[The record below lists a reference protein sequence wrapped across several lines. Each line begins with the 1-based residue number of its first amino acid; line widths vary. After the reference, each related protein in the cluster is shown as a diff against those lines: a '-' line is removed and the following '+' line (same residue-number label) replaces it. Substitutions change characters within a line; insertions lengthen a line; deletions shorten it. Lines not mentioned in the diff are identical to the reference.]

1 MIQTIAIA
9 IAVLSIITN
18 VFQYFWSRQTNQ
30 MLEELEY
37 RHSGL
42 IETYIEMRGKFF
54 DMKNKTVKKP
64 VKRET
69 PKKKV
74 GPGRP
79 LGSKNK
85 K

>member
-1 MIQTIAIA
+1 MIQTTAI
-9 IAVLSIITN
+9 IVAVLSIVIN
-18 VFQYFWSRQTNQ
+18 VFQYFWGRQTST

-42 IETYIEMRGKFF
+42 IETYIEMRRKFF
-54 DMKNKTVKKP
+54 EQKHNG
-64 VKRET
+64 
-69 PKKKV
+69 KKKIIKRAAPQKKR

-79 LGSKNK
+79 VGSKNK

>member
-1 MIQTIAIA
+1 MIQITAIVV
-9 IAVLSIITN
+9 AVLSIITN
-18 VFQYFWSRQTNQ
+18 IFQYLWNRQNST

-42 IETYIEMRGKFF
+42 IDTYIEMRRKFF
-54 DMKNKTVKKP
+54 EIKNNGKKKV
-64 VKRET
+64 VKRT
-69 PKKKV
+69 PPQKKV

>member
-1 MIQTIAIA
+1 MIQTTA
-9 IAVLSIITN
+9 IAVAILSIITN

-42 IETYIEMRGKFF
+42 IETYIEIRGKFF
-54 DMKNKTVKKP
+54 DLKNKEVKKP
-64 VKRET
+64 IKRK
-69 PKKKV
+69 PVQKKV

>member
-1 MIQTIAIA
+1 MIQITAIVV
-9 IAVLSIITN
+9 AVLSIITN
-18 VFQYFWSRQTNQ
+18 VFQYFWNRQTST

-42 IETYIEMRGKFF
+42 IETYIEIRKKYF
-54 DMKNKTVKKP
+54 DVKNKSIKKI
-64 VKRET
+64 VKRT
-69 PKKKV
+69 PPQKKR

>member
-1 MIQTIAIA
+1 MIHTTAII

-18 VFQYFWSRQTNQ
+18 VFQYFWGRQTNK

-42 IETYIEMRGKFF
+42 IDTYIEIRGKFF
-54 DMKNKTVKKP
+54 DMKNKAANKP
-64 VKRET
+64 VKRT
-69 PKKKV
+69 PPQKKR

-85 K
+85 

>member
-1 MIQTIAIA
+1 MIHTTAII

-18 VFQYFWSRQTNQ
+18 VFQYFWNRQTNQ

-42 IETYIEMRGKFF
+42 IDTYIEIRGKFF
-54 DMKNKTVKKP
+54 DMKNRVTKKP
-64 VKRET
+64 INRTPPQKKR
-69 PKKKV
+69 

-85 K
+85 

>member
-1 MIQTIAIA
+1 MIQITAIVL
-9 IAVLSIITN
+9 AVLSIITN
-18 VFQYFWSRQTNQ
+18 IFQYFWNRQTST

-42 IETYIEMRGKFF
+42 IETYIEMRRKFF
-54 DMKNKTVKKP
+54 EVKNNGKKKI
-64 VKRET
+64 VKRT
-69 PKKKV
+69 PPQKKK
-74 GPGRP
+74 GLGRP

>member
-1 MIQTIAIA
+1 MIQTTAILV
-9 IAVLSIITN
+9 AVLSIITN
-18 VFQYFWSRQTNQ
+18 VFQYFWGRQTNQ

-42 IETYIEMRGKFF
+42 IDTYIEIRGKFF
-54 DMKNKTVKKP
+54 NLKNKAVKKP
-64 VKRET
+64 VKRAV
-69 PKKKV
+69 PQKKR

-85 K
+85 

>member
-1 MIQTIAIA
+1 MIQTTAIVL
-9 IAVLSIITN
+9 AVLSIITN
-18 VFQYFWSRQTNQ
+18 VFQYFWGRQTNQ

-42 IETYIEMRGKFF
+42 IDTYIEMRRKFF
-54 DMKNKTVKKP
+54 EIKNNGKKKI
-64 VKRET
+64 VKRAA
-69 PKKKV
+69 PQKKK

-85 K
+85 R

>member
-1 MIQTIAIA
+1 MIQTTAIVL
-9 IAVLSIITN
+9 AVLSIITN
-18 VFQYFWSRQTNQ
+18 VFQYFWNRQTSQ

-42 IETYIEMRGKFF
+42 IETYIEIRRKYF
-54 DMKNKTVKKP
+54 DLKNKSVKKP
-64 VKRET
+64 IKRT
-69 PKKKV
+69 PPQKKK

>member
-1 MIQTIAIA
+1 MIQTTAI
-9 IAVLSIITN
+9 IVAVLSIITN
-18 VFQYFWSRQTNQ
+18 IFQYFWGRQTSQ

-42 IETYIEMRGKFF
+42 IDTYIEIRGKFF
-54 DMKNKTVKKP
+54 DMKNKAVKNP
-64 VKRET
+64 IKRT
-69 PKKKV
+69 PPKKKV

>member
-1 MIQTIAIA
+1 MIHTIAIVV
-9 IAVLSIITN
+9 AVLSIITN

-42 IETYIEMRGKFF
+42 IDTYIEIRGKFF
-54 DMKNKTVKKP
+54 DLKNKEVKKP
-64 VKRET
+64 IKRT
-69 PKKKV
+69 PPQKKV

>member
-1 MIQTIAIA
+1 MIHTTAII

-18 VFQYFWSRQTNQ
+18 VFQYFWGRQTNQ

-42 IETYIEMRGKFF
+42 IDTYIEMRRNFF
-54 DMKNKTVKKP
+54 EMKNNGKKK
-64 VKRET
+64 VIKRTT
-69 PKKKV
+69 PKKN

-85 K
+85 

>member
-1 MIQTIAIA
+1 MIQTTAIVL
-9 IAVLSIITN
+9 AVLSIITN
-18 VFQYFWSRQTNQ
+18 VFQYFWGRQTSQ

-42 IETYIEMRGKFF
+42 IDTYIEMRGRFF
-54 DMKNKTVKKP
+54 DLKNKSIKKP
-64 VKRET
+64 VKRAA
-69 PKKKV
+69 PQKKK

-79 LGSKNK
+79 LGTKNK

>member
-1 MIQTIAIA
+1 MIQTTAIVV
-9 IAVLSIITN
+9 AVLSIITN
-18 VFQYFWSRQTNQ
+18 VFQYFWSRQTSQ

-42 IETYIEMRGKFF
+42 IDTYIEMRGKFF
-54 DMKNKTVKKP
+54 DMKNKAVKKV
-64 VKRET
+64 VKRPLS
-69 PKKKV
+69 PKKK

>member
-1 MIQTIAIA
+1 MIHTIAIVV
-9 IAVLSIITN
+9 AVLSIITN
-18 VFQYFWSRQTNQ
+18 VFQYFWGRQTSQ

-42 IETYIEMRGKFF
+42 IDTYIEIRGKFF
-54 DMKNKTVKKP
+54 DLKNKEVKKP
-64 VKRET
+64 IKRT
-69 PKKKV
+69 PPQKKV

>member
-1 MIQTIAIA
+1 MIQTTAIVL
-9 IAVLSIITN
+9 AVLSIITN

-42 IETYIEMRGKFF
+42 IDTYIEIRGKFF
-54 DMKNKTVKKP
+54 DMKNRATKKP
-64 VKRET
+64 VKRT
-69 PKKKV
+69 PPQKKR

-85 K
+85 

>member
-1 MIQTIAIA
+1 MIQTTAIVL
-9 IAVLSIITN
+9 AVLSIITN
-18 VFQYFWSRQTNQ
+18 VFQYFWGRQTSQ

-42 IETYIEMRGKFF
+42 IDTYIEMRRKFF
-54 DMKNKTVKKP
+54 EIKNDGKKKI
-64 VKRET
+64 VKRAA
-69 PKKKV
+69 PQKKK

-85 K
+85 R